1 MLIISKNFYMGLMNK
16 FYKVDKNID
25 KEVGLLFFLFCVS
38 ILFSCWCR
46 FLFVSFLVKFF
57 GLVGFILLRLDEFL
71 FCILGIVV
79 LFCILFLIIG
89 VIFVVWFLL
98 KYIKFLKYK
107 WIVVWKIYI
116 NVCKIWNN
124 G

>member
-38 ILFSCWCR
+38 ILFSCWCW

-71 FCILGIVV
+71 FWVLGIVV
-79 LFCILFLIIG
+79 LFCILLLIIG
-89 VIFVVWFLL
+89 LIFVVWFLL
-98 KYIKFLKYK
+98 KCIKFLKYK
-107 WIVVWKIYI
+107 WIVVWKIYKMY
-116 NVCKIWNN
+116 VKF
-124 G
+124 